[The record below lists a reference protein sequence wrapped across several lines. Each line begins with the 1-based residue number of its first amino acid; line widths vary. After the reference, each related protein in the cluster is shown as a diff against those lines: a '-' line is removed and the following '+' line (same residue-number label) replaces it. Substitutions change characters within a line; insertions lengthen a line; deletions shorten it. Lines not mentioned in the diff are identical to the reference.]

1 MPAKAK
7 VTVVGSYNTD
17 LVVRSP
23 RMPEKG
29 ETILGGPFF
38 SGPGGKGANQAV
50 AAARLGAE
58 VRMVVKLGKDQ
69 FGDLAVVNLQK
80 EEISLDYVFRTD
92 ESHTGVAFIIVD
104 DTGEN
109 LIVVAS
115 GTNNLLTPA
124 DIDQARR
131 AIVDADVVLFQ
142 LESPIETV
150 QYAVKLAHEASV
162 TILLNP
168 APGRSLDSDILSMVD
183 ILTPNQTE
191 AEIITGLPISSSKQA
206 KAAAEALL
214 TCGVNIAILTL
225 GADGALLATREGMQV
240 IPAYQVKVVDTTGA
254 GDAFNGALA
263 VAVAEGRSLVDA
275 VTFANAAA
283 ALQVTKVGTAPAMP
297 TRNEVEVFVNKSL

>member
-69 FGDLAVVNLQK
+69 FGDLAVANLQK

-214 TCGVNIAILTL
+214 TCGVNIAVLTL

-263 VAVAEGRSLVDA
+263 VAVAERRSLVDA